1 MTYAQGGLIQAADYN
16 GLVGG
21 NPTDVAG
28 TLNRVWGVGQNDRG
42 YGQTAVS
49 QVSAGATVTGSQWA
63 SLINNLNSAYRHNTN
78 SSGTGLAA
86 PTTGNTIL
94 FISTLSG
101 YITDIYNNR
110 LSTTGSGTT
119 TTFSSSYSQSAAG
132 GVSSTGS
139 ATRTVTFSSVDQCR
153 YFWNAGG
160 TITFDVTSVTN
171 NDGTSRSGSI
181 VTLANT
187 NFNAKTVRARSAAAR
202 TGTGGA
208 SVTDVTA
215 SGFYNLTTSYTTFV
229 SIAGQTYPYT
239 GDSLLYQLLTNGTAG
254 SYSGNGNV
262 ITLFFQTTSGTTGT
276 GPSPTSDPMNVTV
289 NYTITVTYPS
299 TTYLTNSW
307 GTATIA

>member
-1 MTYAQGGLIQAADYN
+1 MTYALGGLIQAADYN

-21 NPTDVAG
+21 NPTDVSG
-28 TLNRVWGVGQNDRG
+28 TINRVWSTGTNNRG
-42 YGQTAVS
+42 WGQTAIS
-49 QVSAGATVTGSQWA
+49 QVSTGGVVTGPQWA
-63 SLINNLNSAYRHNTN
+63 TLINNLNSAYRHCISTA
-78 SSGTGLAA
+78 GTGLTA
-86 PTTGNTIL
+86 PVTGDNIR

-101 YITDIYNNR
+101 YINDIFTNR
-110 LSTTGSGTT
+110 VNTTGTGTT

-132 GVSSTGS
+132 GASSTGS
-139 ATRTVTFSSVDQCR
+139 ATRTVTFASVDQCR

-171 NDGTSRSGSI
+171 NDGTVRSGSI

-187 NFNAKTVRARSAAAR
+187 NFNAKTIRATNAAAR

-208 SVTDVTA
+208 AVTDVTA
-215 SGFYNLTTSYTTFV
+215 SGFYNLTTGYTTFV

-239 GDSLLYQLLTNGTAG
+239 GDSVLYQILTNGTAG
-254 SYSGNGNV
+254 SNAGNGNV
-262 ITLFFQTTSGTTGT
+262 ITLYFQTVSGSTGT

-299 TTYLTNSW
+299 TSYLSNTW

>member
-1 MTYAQGGLIQAADYN
+1 
-16 GLVGG
+16 VGG

-28 TLNRVWGVGQNDRG
+28 TINRVWGTGSNDRG
-42 YGQTAVS
+42 YGQTAIS
-49 QVSAGATVTGSQWA
+49 QVSTGGVVTGSQWA
-63 SLINNLNSAYRHNTN
+63 TLINNLNSAYRHNTGTA
-78 SSGTGLAA
+78 GTGLTA
-86 PTTGNTIL
+86 PVTGNTIL

-101 YITDIYNNR
+101 YITDIFNNR
-110 LSTTGSGTT
+110 LSATGTGTT

-254 SYSGNGNV
+254 SNAGNGNV